1 MQISGTRIVAADRQ
15 VVWSHR
21 NDAGTPSAAIP
32 GCEVPE
38 GTELSCD
45 ADAALGG
52 KLAQLGSRR
61 VGGTVRKLTGQFFD
75 AFGDHVEAPALGG
88 VG

>member
-21 NDAGTPSAAIP
+21 NDAGTPSAVIP

-45 ADAALGG
+45 ANAALGG
-52 KLAQLGSRR
+52 KPAQLGSRR